1 MMNWI
6 NWSLRVTLGSRDMEI
21 IQEREGD
28 QRAPVHLSLD
38 LDLHQRDQNHPL
50 VLKPKNLDL
59 GLRVDKELV

>member
-1 MMNWI
+1 
-6 NWSLRVTLGSRDMEI
+6 MEI